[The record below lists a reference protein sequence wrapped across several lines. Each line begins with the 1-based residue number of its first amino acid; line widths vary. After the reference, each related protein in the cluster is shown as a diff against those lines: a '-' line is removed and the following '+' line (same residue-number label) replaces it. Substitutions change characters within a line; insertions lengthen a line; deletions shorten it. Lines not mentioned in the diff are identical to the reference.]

1 MNYHFVWTP
10 KYRRKVIVGDVE
22 KRLKSLLKEK
32 CNQLNIE

>member
-22 KRLKSLLKEK
+22 KRLKSLL
-32 CNQLNIE
+32 